1 MPMLSQQ
8 QIIQY
13 LTDANPWWVTGTPP
27 NEYGLYKRTVFYNL
41 VRELKLKQ
49 ITSIVG
55 LRRTGKTTVLKQ
67 LIGHLLEKE
76 RVNPK
81 LILFFNFEQN
91 FIDLKPQL
99 LEQVLYA
106 YLQLVLQTSL
116 PELRD
121 KIYVFFDEIQYLPLF
136 QGALKRFYDLQPL
149 IKFSISGSASLF
161 IRASGK
167 ESLAGRIFETHIKPL
182 EFREFLDMQSK
193 SVEKLPLLDI
203 TRLTPR
209 EIEKRKLALVPRLAL
224 LEQDFTTY
232 ILKGQFPET
241 LAFFDNEPKIREY
254 LRDSILKKIIES
266 DLPQFVPV
274 DNPGEFATIF
284 RVLASETGNILSY
297 QTLASETSISQ
308 ITVKKYIHYLEQTFL
323 VSILYNYSKS
333 ERTKKKF
340 LKKHYIAS
348 TNFAHTILGL
358 DANTLRETGAF
369 GHLVETQ
376 VFNTINTKEHIVE
389 FWNKRGMEVDFIIDK
404 RLCVEVKYKRAIT
417 AKDYKA
423 LTLVMERLRAPYGV
437 LITQTDF
444 DVRTINGKHIFL
456 LPACL
461 L

>member
-1 MPMLSQQ
+1 MLSQQ

-13 LTDANPWWVTGTPP
+13 LTDANPWWITPAP
-27 NEYGLYKRTVFYNL
+27 PSEYQLYKRPVFYNL
-41 VRELKLKQ
+41 VKELTLKQ

-55 LRRTGKTTVLKQ
+55 LRRTGKTTLLKQ

-99 LEQVLYA
+99 LEQILYA
-106 YLQLVLQTSL
+106 YLQLSLQTSL

-121 KIYVFFDEIQYLPLF
+121 KIYVFFDEIQYVPSF

-161 IRASGK
+161 IRAGGK

-182 EFREFLDMQSK
+182 GFSEFLALQNK
-193 SVEKLPLLDI
+193 PIEELPLDI
-203 TRLTPR
+203 TRLTPH
-209 EIEKRKLALVPRLAL
+209 EIEKRKLAIIPRLAS

-254 LRDSILKKIIES
+254 LRDSILKKIIEN

-284 RVLASETGNILSY
+284 RALASEIGNLLSY
-297 QTLASETSISQ
+297 QTLASETSVSQ

-333 ERTKKKF
+333 ERPKKKF

-348 TNFAHTILGL
+348 TNFAHAIIGL
-358 DANTLRETGAF
+358 DAHTLLETGAF

-376 VFNTINTKEHIVE
+376 VFNAINTKEHAVE
-389 FWNKRGMEVDFIIDK
+389 FWNKRGVEVDFIIDK
-404 RLCVEVKYKRAIT
+404 RLCVEVKYKRVIE
-417 AKDYKA
+417 AKGYKA
-423 LTLVMERLRAPYGV
+423 LTLVMENLRAPYGV
-437 LITQTDF
+437 LITKNDF
-444 DVRTINGKHIFL
+444 DVRTINGKPVFL
-456 LPACL
+456 LPACML
-461 L
+461 